1 MVKLTPT
8 IGKTLRLAREKT
20 ITNAWQLLKTAVQL
34 FEQKQYATACFLAM
48 TSIEEVGKLLV
59 LRLVQGDALEAFG
72 SQLEAPPELDTK
84 ELDSF
89 LRDHL
94 DKALQAAAWS
104 LYINAGADRRHGIH
118 PVSGIV
124 RTSGVVLLARSG
136 RWMYIRNRCLYAD
149 IDFASNTASSPS
161 DFVTRE
167 HAYYFICMGF
177 EALAEQAE
185 SGLGFDFEGRDG
197 TSSFQFWQDRLRDL
211 ERFMKRWSTTV
222 DVDRL
227 DFLANP
233 EPLRREAEKREGK
246 QAKKK
251 RDFVQR
257 NVT

>member
-1 MVKLTPT
+1 MVKLIPT
-8 IGKTLRLAREKT
+8 VRKTLRLAREKT
-20 ITNAWQLLKTAVQL
+20 ITNAWQLLETAVQL
-34 FEQKQYATACFLAM
+34 FEQEQYATACFLAM
-48 TSIEEVGKLLV
+48 TAIEEVGKLLV
-59 LRLVQGDALEAFG
+59 LRVVQGDALESFG
-72 SQLEAPPELDTK
+72 GQLELPPELDTK
-84 ELDSF
+84 ELDKF

-104 LYINAGADRRHGIH
+104 LYINAGADRRHGVH

-136 RWMYIRNRCLYAD
+136 RWMDIRNACLYTD
-149 IDFASNTASSPS
+149 VDFASNSAFSPS
-161 DFVTRE
+161 DFVSRE

-177 EALAEQAE
+177 EVLAEQAE

-197 TSSFQFWQDRLRDL
+197 TRSFQFWQDRLGDL

-246 QAKKK
+246 GAKKK
-251 RDFVQR
+251 RNFVRR